1 MKKAVFF
8 SLIIASLLFSIPMAA
23 AEGQGESASGA
34 PYEIVWYFIGNGPQ
48 KDVAQVEAAVN
59 KYVQGKGLNATVKL
73 VCFDWGSYTQKMQ
86 TIIAAGEKY
95 DICFTSVWANFY
107 RPQAAKGAFLPLN
120 DLLTK
125 YAPKTKAALGKDFLE
140 GAAIDGINYAIPANK
155 EKAHNWGVI
164 VRKDLVQK
172 YKLDVSKIKKLEDLE
187 PLFKVIKKNEP
198 TVYPF
203 CTIVGEDA
211 YRILDWDKVVG
222 DNIPV
227 SLPSDNSTT
236 RIMNELEAPQTMA
249 HFKLMHKWYQAG
261 YIRKDAAVITDFMA
275 ELKSGNTFSILQSL
289 KPGKDAEMENS
300 TGYPWIQIDLTQPV
314 MSNRETTG
322 SMQAISVTC
331 QKPEMVMSFLEAFNT
346 DKYLNNLI
354 NFGIEGT
361 HYVKVSEN
369 VIKKGPNNDNYNP
382 GTAWMFGNQFI
393 NYLWDN
399 EDPKKWDKFL
409 AYNKAALPLKDLG
422 FAMNTESV
430 KTEVAACL
438 NVWTEY
444 LPQLETGTAD
454 PVKLLPEAIAKFK
467 AVGVDKII
475 AEAQKQYDAW
485 LKKTGK

>member
-1 MKKAVFF
+1 MKKAAILVLMALC
-8 SLIIASLLFSIPMAA
+8 LIGTVSIW
-23 AEGQGESASGA
+23 AEA
-34 PYEIVWYFIGNGPQ
+34 PYEIKWYFIGNGPQ
-48 KDVAQVEAAVN
+48 KDNDQIQAAVN
-59 KYVQGKGLNATVKL
+59 KYIQSKGLNATVSL
-73 VCFDWGSYTQKMQ
+73 TCFDWGSYTQKMQ
-86 TIIAAGEKY
+86 TIIASGEKY
-95 DICFTSVWANFY
+95 DICFTANFY

-125 YAPKTKAALGKDFLE
+125 YAPNTKAALGASFLD
-140 GAAIDGINYAIPANK
+140 GAAIDGVNFAIPANK

-164 VRKDLVQK
+164 IRKDLIQK
-172 YKLDVSKIKKLEDLE
+172 YKLDVSKIKTLEDLE
-187 PLFKVIKKNEP
+187 PLFAVIKKNEP
-198 TVYPF
+198 GTYAF
-203 CTIVGEDA
+203 ASIVGEDA

-227 SLPSDNSTT
+227 SLPSDNSSLK
-236 RIMNELEAPQTMA
+236 IINELEAPATMA
-249 HFKLMHKWYQAG
+249 HFKLMNKWYKAG

-275 ELKSGNTFSILQSL
+275 ELKSGNTFCILQSM
-289 KPGKDAEMENS
+289 KPGKDAEMENA
-300 TGYPWIQIDLTQPV
+300 TGQKWLQVDLTRPV

-322 SMQAISVTC
+322 SMQAISVTS
-331 QKPEMVMSFLEAFNT
+331 QKPDLVMKFIELFNT

-361 HYVKVSEN
+361 HYTKVSAE
-369 VIKKGPNNDNYNP
+369 VLKDGPKKDNYNP

-393 NYLWDN
+393 NYLWSN
-399 EDPKKWDKFL
+399 EDPKKWEKFL

-422 FAMNTESV
+422 FAMNTEPV

-454 PVKLLPEAIAKFK
+454 PAKVLPEAIAKFK

-475 AEAQKQYDAW
+475 AEAQRQFDAW
-485 LKKTGK
+485 LKKTGKK